1 MITDLETL
9 LNQDQ
14 FKQLVE
20 AINTNQ
26 EYYMSG
32 NGLTIKSESTDDSL
46 FLLISYERQKEESCL
61 ANEEVDQFQKYLESL
76 DDDLFIDV
84 CEYLGE
90 LEVHK
95 IQECLES
102 GKLETVRAGIAKF
115 KMALS
120 DIAKKRIEQLKAQ
133 MRILLANIN
142 ATMQALFHENE
153 QLRKELEKLAAENKS
168 LKEK

>member
-9 LNQDQ
+9 LNQDE
-14 FKQLVE
+14 FKNLVD
-20 AINTNQ
+20 AINKNQ
-26 EYYMSG
+26 EYYLSS
-32 NGLTIKSESTDDSL
+32 NGLTIKASL

-120 DIAKKRIEQLKAQ
+120 DIAKKRIEQLKAYV
-133 MRILLANIN
+133 
-142 ATMQALFHENE
+142 
-153 QLRKELEKLAAENKS
+153 
-168 LKEK
+168 

>member
-20 AINTNQ
+20 ATNQ

-32 NGLTIKSESTDDSL
+32 NGLTIKSADDSL

-102 GKLETVRAGIAKF
+102 SKLETVRAGIAKF

-120 DIAKKRIEQLKAQ
+120 DIAKKRIEQLKAYV
-133 MRILLANIN
+133 
-142 ATMQALFHENE
+142 
-153 QLRKELEKLAAENKS
+153 
-168 LKEK
+168 

>member
-32 NGLTIKSESTDDSL
+32 NSDDSL

-120 DIAKKRIEQLKAQ
+120 DIAKKRIEQLKAYV
-133 MRILLANIN
+133 
-142 ATMQALFHENE
+142 
-153 QLRKELEKLAAENKS
+153 
-168 LKEK
+168 

>member
-61 ANEEVDQFQKYLESL
+61 ANEEVGKFQKYLESL

-90 LEVHK
+90 SELNK

-102 GKLETVRAGIAKF
+102 GKLESVRAGITKF
-115 KMALS
+115 RMALS
-120 DIAKKRIEQLKAQ
+120 NVVTMKIEQLKAYV
-133 MRILLANIN
+133 
-142 ATMQALFHENE
+142 
-153 QLRKELEKLAAENKS
+153 
-168 LKEK
+168 

>member
-9 LNQDQ
+9 LNQDE
-14 FKQLVE
+14 FKNLVD
-20 AINTNQ
+20 AINKNQ
-26 EYYMSG
+26 EYYLSS
-32 NGLTIKSESTDDSL
+32 NGLTIKAESTDDSL
-46 FLLISYERQKEESCL
+46 FLLISYEKEESCL

-120 DIAKKRIEQLKAQ
+120 DIAKKRIEQLKAYV
-133 MRILLANIN
+133 
-142 ATMQALFHENE
+142 
-153 QLRKELEKLAAENKS
+153 
-168 LKEK
+168 

>member
-9 LNQDQ
+9 LNQDE
-14 FKQLVE
+14 FKNLVD
-20 AINTNQ
+20 AINKNQ
-26 EYYMSG
+26 EYYLSS
-32 NGLTIKSESTDDSL
+32 NGLTIKAESTDDSL
-46 FLLISYERQKEESCL
+46 FLLISYEKEESCL

-120 DIAKKRIEQLKAQ
+120 DAKKRIEQLKAYV
-133 MRILLANIN
+133 
-142 ATMQALFHENE
+142 
-153 QLRKELEKLAAENKS
+153 
-168 LKEK
+168 

>member
-9 LNQDQ
+9 LNQDE
-14 FKQLVE
+14 FKNLVD
-20 AINTNQ
+20 AINKNQ
-26 EYYMSG
+26 EYYLSS
-32 NGLTIKSESTDDSL
+32 NGLTIKAESTDDSL
-46 FLLISYERQKEESCL
+46 FLLISYEKEESCL

-76 DDDLFIDV
+76 DDNLFIDV

-120 DIAKKRIEQLKAQ
+120 DIAKKRIEQLKAYV
-133 MRILLANIN
+133 
-142 ATMQALFHENE
+142 
-153 QLRKELEKLAAENKS
+153 
-168 LKEK
+168 

>member
-9 LNQDQ
+9 LNQDE
-14 FKQLVE
+14 FKNLVD
-20 AINTNQ
+20 AINKNQ
-26 EYYMSG
+26 EYYLSS
-32 NGLTIKSESTDDSL
+32 NGLTIKAESTDDSL
-46 FLLISYERQKEESCL
+46 FLLISYEREESCL

-120 DIAKKRIEQLKAQ
+120 DIAKKRIEQLKAYV
-133 MRILLANIN
+133 
-142 ATMQALFHENE
+142 
-153 QLRKELEKLAAENKS
+153 
-168 LKEK
+168 

>member
-9 LNQDQ
+9 LNQDE
-14 FKQLVE
+14 FKNLVD
-20 AINTNQ
+20 AINENQ
-26 EYYMSG
+26 EYYLSS
-32 NGLTIKSESTDDSL
+32 NGLTIKAESTDDSL
-46 FLLISYERQKEESCL
+46 FLLISYEKEESCL

-120 DIAKKRIEQLKAQ
+120 DIAKKRIEQLKAYV
-133 MRILLANIN
+133 
-142 ATMQALFHENE
+142 
-153 QLRKELEKLAAENKS
+153 
-168 LKEK
+168 

>member
-9 LNQDQ
+9 LNQDE
-14 FKQLVE
+14 FKNLVD
-20 AINTNQ
+20 AINKNQ
-26 EYYMSG
+26 EYYLSS
-32 NGLTIKSESTDDSL
+32 NGLTIKAESTDDSL

-90 LEVHK
+90 LGELEVHK

-120 DIAKKRIEQLKAQ
+120 DIAKR
-133 MRILLANIN
+133 
-142 ATMQALFHENE
+142 
-153 QLRKELEKLAAENKS
+153 ELNN
-168 LKEK
+168 

>member
-14 FKQLVE
+14 FKQLVG

-61 ANEEVDQFQKYLESL
+61 ANEEVGKFQKYLESL

-90 LEVHK
+90 SELNK

-102 GKLETVRAGIAKF
+102 GKLESVRAGITKF
-115 KMALS
+115 RMALS
-120 DIAKKRIEQLKAQ
+120 NVVTMKIEQLKAYV
-133 MRILLANIN
+133 
-142 ATMQALFHENE
+142 
-153 QLRKELEKLAAENKS
+153 
-168 LKEK
+168 

>member
-14 FKQLVE
+14 FKQL

-32 NGLTIKSESTDDSL
+32 NGLTIKSDDSL

-120 DIAKKRIEQLKAQ
+120 DIAKKRIEQLKAYV
-133 MRILLANIN
+133 
-142 ATMQALFHENE
+142 
-153 QLRKELEKLAAENKS
+153 
-168 LKEK
+168 

>member
-26 EYYMSG
+26 EYCMSG
-32 NGLTIKSESTDDSL
+32 NGLTIKSDDSL

-120 DIAKKRIEQLKAQ
+120 DIAKKRIEQLKAYV
-133 MRILLANIN
+133 
-142 ATMQALFHENE
+142 
-153 QLRKELEKLAAENKS
+153 
-168 LKEK
+168 

>member
-32 NGLTIKSESTDDSL
+32 NGLTIKSKSTDDSL

-61 ANEEVDQFQKYLESL
+61 ANEEVGKFQKYLESL

-90 LEVHK
+90 SELNK

-102 GKLETVRAGIAKF
+102 GKLESVRAGITKF
-115 KMALS
+115 RMALS
-120 DIAKKRIEQLKAQ
+120 NVVTMKIEQLKAYV
-133 MRILLANIN
+133 
-142 ATMQALFHENE
+142 
-153 QLRKELEKLAAENKS
+153 
-168 LKEK
+168 

>member
-1 MITDLETL
+1 MNFFGSCLYFTFRFLNLSLKLFEATL
-9 LNQDQ
+9 LILSLFDISIFSPGSS
-14 FKQLVE
+14 FKLFFCFISSSIILSFSQVFVLKV
-20 AINTNQ
+20 
-26 EYYMSG
+26 
-32 NGLTIKSESTDDSL
+32 SL

-84 CEYLGE
+84 CEYLGQ

-120 DIAKKRIEQLKAQ
+120 DIAKKRIEQLKAYV
-133 MRILLANIN
+133 
-142 ATMQALFHENE
+142 
-153 QLRKELEKLAAENKS
+153 
-168 LKEK
+168 

>member
-26 EYYMSG
+26 DMSG
-32 NGLTIKSESTDDSL
+32 NGLTIKSDDSL

-102 GKLETVRAGIAKF
+102 SKLETVRAGIAKF

-120 DIAKKRIEQLKAQ
+120 DIAKKRIESLCMNRLLK
-133 MRILLANIN
+133 
-142 ATMQALFHENE
+142 
-153 QLRKELEKLAAENKS
+153 
-168 LKEK
+168 